1 MDLGQSLQLF
11 AIADPF
17 ASVPFLIAA
26 RKANLD
32 LRKVCLMAVLS
43 AYIVAVVC
51 ALVGPLLFSVFGVSI
66 DSFRVAGGLVLLLM
80 AVQIARD
87 SDSTRALEPTGADAL
102 IAILATPMLTGPAMI
117 SFITLKVR
125 ADGAGPV
132 LLNVTAAFVLVGL
145 VIVALAA
152 SLRWINVRVMSIL
165 SRVLGLF
172 LAAIGVELI
181 AAGVRGLL
189 SAPPT

>member
-1 MDLGQSLQLF
+1 MQLF